1 MSDTRPRVDV
11 EKLKEIA
18 KLKTVLSLP
27 GMDDVAVR
35 RNVPYRSDAA
45 GELAMDV
52 YSPPAARGRGPFPA
66 VIFVVGYAD
75 IALLQ
80 LAGFTLKDMASY
92 VSWGRLAALSGIAG
106 ITYSSATPLEDAEFV
121 LRHVRRHAADLDVD
135 PKRIGIWAASGN
147 GPTALS
153 LLMSEDARL
162 RYAVLCNTYMLD
174 VDGSTTVADM
184 SAAIGFA
191 APAPG
196 KSVAELPA
204 ATPLFVVRS
213 GKDEV
218 PGLNGT
224 IDRFVASAIEAN
236 RRITLVN
243 LPEAPHSF
251 DTSHDSAESRS
262 TIEQIL
268 AFMRASSNIRSY

>member
-11 EKLKEIA
+11 EKLKELA
-18 KLKTVLSLP
+18 KLRAVLSLP
-27 GMDDVAVR
+27 GMDDVPVR

-45 GELAMDV
+45 GALALDV
-52 YSPPAARGRGPFPA
+52 YSPPGDRGRGPFPA

-75 IALLQ
+75 VALMQ
-80 LAGFTLKDMASY
+80 LAGFTIKDMACY
-92 VSWGRLAALSGIAG
+92 VSWGQLVALSGITG
-106 ITYSSATPLEDAEFV
+106 ISYSSAAPLEDADTV
-121 LRHVRRHAADLDVD
+121 LHYVRRHAADLDVD
-135 PKRIGIWAASGN
+135 PERIGIWAASGN

-153 LLMSEDARL
+153 LLMSEQARL

-174 VDGSTTVADM
+174 LDGSSTVADM

-191 APAPG
+191 APTRA
-196 KSVAELPA
+196 KSVENLPA
-204 ATPLFVVRS
+204 RTPIFVVRS

-224 IDRFVASAIEAN
+224 IDRFVARAIEAN
-236 RRITLVN
+236 RRITFVN
-243 LPEAPHSF
+243 LPDAPHSF
-251 DTSHDSAESRS
+251 DTSHDTAESRL

-268 AFMRASSNIRSY
+268 AFMRSSSSD

>member
-1 MSDTRPRVDV
+1 MDDTRPRVDV

-18 KLKTVLSLP
+18 KLKTVLSVP
-27 GMDDVAVR
+27 GMDDVPVR
-35 RNVPYRSDAA
+35 RNVPYRSGAA
-45 GELAMDV
+45 GELVMDI
-52 YSPPAARGRGPFPA
+52 YSPPGDQGLGPSPA

-75 IALLQ
+75 VALLR

-92 VSWGRLAALSGIAG
+92 VSWGQHAALSGITG
-106 ITYSSATPLEDAEFV
+106 ITYSSATPLDDAEFV
-121 LRHVRRHAADLDVD
+121 LRYVRRHAADLDVD
-135 PKRIGIWAASGN
+135 PERIGIWAASGN

-153 LLMSEDARL
+153 LLMSGRARL

-174 VDGSTTVADM
+174 TDGSSTVADM

-191 APAPG
+191 APAVA
-196 KSVAELPA
+196 KSVADLPA

-218 PGLNGT
+218 PGLNET
-224 IDRFVASAIEAN
+224 IDRFVAGAIAAN

-243 LPEAPHSF
+243 LPDAPHSF
-251 DTSHDSAESRS
+251 DTSHDCAASRS
-262 TIEQIL
+262 AIEQIL
-268 AFMRASSNIRSY
+268 AFMRASSNI